1 MGEPNTWCECL
12 IWRKLYDFKEILQ
25 GAATSKQR
33 KLYEEENKECHEN
46 VFYNNLQVH
55 RAFQL

>member
-1 MGEPNTWCECL
+1 M
-12 IWRKLYDFKEILQ
+12 IFKEILQ

-46 VFYNNLQVH
+46 LHKCQPYL
-55 RAFQL
+55 

>member
-46 VFYNNLQVH
+46 LHKCQPYL
-55 RAFQL
+55 